1 MRADPFTAEL
11 KVPAA
16 RSAVAQSLSRPNSED
31 PVVRIPVWIGVVLR
45 IILFFF
51 TNASSFLQ
59 LRVEVS
65 TPVTSWKRLREGL
78 YLYQNGIAPYEGGVF
93 HQAPL
98 LLAIFN
104 FLPPILIPIL
114 FIALDY
120 AIARGLVEIAQYKR
134 KLQIAEIWPAP
145 TSDDSLIDAVPVE
158 APKPEIP
165 SPENTPADSVAWLRK
180 PASDDDV
187 LQSTDD
193 IPQSVHKRKNVNF
206 ASQEE
211 DIVPPWLANDNCR
224 LVQGDSAHAPINA
237 PQLKPS
243 DPTQPVD
250 VILHPEDIGAMY
262 LLNPYSIIT
271 CLSQSTLLFTL
282 IAIVGGIQYAIKGN
296 RNASM
301 LFIAVAAYLSFY
313 PAMMMAPAI
322 LLLSTQT
329 SRPVM
334 QALKSA
340 LPLFLAFLVA
350 LLGLSYLLVGTWD
363 FLPSTY
369 GVILSVPDLT
379 PNIGLFWYFFIE
391 MFEQFRPFFLCVFQ
405 IMVFIFVIPIALV
418 FREHPLFVAY
428 ATTAIMAIFKSYPS
442 VGDTALYLAFF
453 TMHQELYKYMRNMFL
468 VFNAL
473 FFASILGPLF
483 HYLWVYAGSGNA
495 NFYFAITLVF
505 GLAQIILLTDTGH
518 ALILREW
525 ERLHPDLRR
534 KRVEL
539 VHQ

>member
-1 MRADPFTAEL
+1 MRADPTAEL

-145 TSDDSLIDAVPVE
+145 TSHDSLID
-158 APKPEIP
+158 
-165 SPENTPADSVAWLRK
+165 T
-180 PASDDDV
+180 DV
-187 LQSTDD
+187 
-193 IPQSVHKRKNVNF
+193 
-206 ASQEE
+206 
-211 DIVPPWLANDNCR
+211 
-224 LVQGDSAHAPINA
+224 
-237 PQLKPS
+237 
-243 DPTQPVD
+243 
-250 VILHPEDIGAMY
+250 GAMY

-340 LPLFLAFLVA
+340 LPLFLAFLAA

-418 FREHPLFVAY
+418 FRYHPLFVAY

-453 TMHQELYKYMRNMFL
+453 TMHQELYKYMRNTFL